1 MYGFP
6 KRLKTQID
14 YERCH
19 GEALQG
25 SFGRGTMIATWQ
37 ALLDSRYKYTFD
49 RILSESE
56 EPDGSE
62 PEYKV
67 LEDEDGSRRQYI
79 LAKDA
84 QARIYKLGFSETM
97 VNSRISE
104 LEAE

>member
-19 GEALQG
+19 GEAIEG
-25 SFGRGTMIATWQ
+25 SFCSGTMIATWQ
-37 ALLDSRYKYTFD
+37 ALLDSRYKYIFD

-56 EPDGSE
+56 GPDGPD

-67 LEDEDGSRRQYI
+67 LEDEDGNRRQYV
-79 LAKDA
+79 LAKDTS
-84 QARIYKLGFSETM
+84 ARIYKLGFSETT